1 MNRNCYRLVFN
12 ATLGMMVPS
21 AETARRHGKAASVLN
36 TAGAVLASVV
46 LSASPAMAEGPVGCG
61 ATNCGAGVQGLVQ
74 AGNFGMRSTATQ
86 TAIDIASAAAIG
98 NFRSFN
104 VSADHTVTVSGV
116 APVTNF
122 LARIYDNNATLIQ
135 GRIQQGAG
143 GNVNM
148 TMVNSNGIAFMGGSR
163 VNLNSFT
170 ASTLNMADS
179 FVMGSFL
186 TNASETPQFQYDLGG
201 DEGHGTI
208 KVLERAEITAGQ
220 FGRVMLIA
228 PTVVNKGTIT
238 APDGQIIAA
247 AGTKVF
253 LRSASGQD
261 SVVNGLLVEVDSS
274 ASLEGF
280 EVPNPQGINGVLDG
294 VAVNLTDA
302 ADNKLGHATNAGTLS
317 TPRGNITMVGYAV
330 NQKGIARAT
339 TSVVANGSVYLMA
352 KDRAKNNSQSGRGG
366 RVELAAGSQTDVLP
380 DLADAAT
387 TQDDIDSK
395 GAGLEKVSTVKILGQ
410 DIYMAGGAS
419 IDAPSGAVSFTAQDN
434 HGFDSAIDPLI
445 KASSKPDPLKPNLA
459 RVHIADGVRISVA
472 GLENV
477 QVSAARNAVLVEL
490 RGDELKDSPVNRNGA
505 LRGEKVYVDIDRAL
519 ANANAGKSTLI
530 AKDSLRSYQEKLERT
545 VAERSTAGGKV
556 DIQSQGEAILETGAL
571 INLSGGSVQY
581 TAANVKT
588 TLLTQG
594 NTMID
599 IADASADVKYD
610 GIGTQFVENFAKW
623 NVKRVTDLGQSLRY
637 DAGYTEGKNAG
648 SLSVV
653 GMRATVMQATID
665 GRTTTGE
672 RQREASLQPQSA
684 TLTLGTL
691 AARKD
696 GATDDFKFN
705 QNFVVDSLLAN
716 LSTSFARGQTLDAQY
731 QVDLTLNPDVLG
743 KDKVGHLEVFSNN
756 EAKVLQALRTPQG
769 GSISITAK
777 SVAVNADLVAPAG
790 AITLAAISNVI
801 SPDGASSGVTVANGV
816 TLSTQGNWVND
827 LRGATGQTA
836 DAAMVNGGNVS
847 IKAAGNIVLGPN
859 SVVDVSS
866 GARVSPDGKI
876 KAGNGGSVT
885 MEAGGDLQLGADL
898 RGYAVGK
905 GGSVTLKAA
914 KVQVG
919 GDADPTALNL
929 NADFFERGGFANFN
943 VTGDA
948 GVDIA
953 DGTVLRP
960 TVISRELSQGYTVQ
974 ATGSNLEAF
983 SSLQKRDSR
992 VRQVA
997 NVSFTSKASG
1007 AGKVRLGEGAAIL
1020 ADDKATVS
1028 FTADNRIDILG
1039 TVRAAGGNI
1048 SAVVTRDVFD
1058 PAAAVWVGERG
1069 VLDVAGAARTYVDNN
1084 GLTQGDVLAGGS
1096 ITLDGGNI
1104 SSGGNGVLVGAYVVT
1119 KAGSSLN
1126 VSGAAPVHLDVLNET
1141 RGLGRSVGSDAG
1153 SVTITTTEGAFLDGN
1168 ILAHAGSTAHR
1179 GGTLIVRQGANV
1191 DSEVTRADKG
1201 APLNAA
1207 VLSLATGPLDQAT
1220 DLVSG
1225 GAIPE
1230 ALNGKTR
1237 LNMQAMEA
1245 AGFDSMELQ
1254 SATIRLED
1262 GLNVGASRAVPLR
1275 SVAFSG
1281 TIETAGGNSSVTA
1294 HAVRYSNGRAATTP
1308 VVGTGTHTANA
1319 QLVEMVG
1326 NVAFQGMDRAIFNG
1340 QEMVRFAGGGAT
1352 TGTLNANAN
1361 LDFHGAVVAPG
1372 TGVNYTVQAPGHT
1385 VQFTRNT
1392 NTPEMPLSALGSLK
1406 VEAADIVQSGNVW
1419 APLGQMEFKATNSVV
1434 FTEGS
1439 LTSVAATGV
1448 PLPYG
1453 LVQNGSKWAF
1463 GAGATKP
1470 EVKELAQKSIRT
1482 EGARVDMQAG
1492 AVVDLAGGGD
1502 VQAYE
1507 FTAGPGGSRDILAD
1521 IPEETYAKV
1530 KTPGIKSNTYA
1541 ILPGFKGG
1549 FAPSDVQETFD
1560 RASGE
1565 SVYLSGVPNLPD
1577 GTYTLLPA
1585 HYALMPGAYAV
1596 KLDGAV
1602 KDLMP
1607 GQSYSRQDGVRVAA
1621 GYVTDSRANAPR
1633 DARWQGF
1640 QVLTGAQIRERS
1652 GFTLTNASEFFADSQ
1667 TRPQDAGLLSVN
1679 VTGVGSGILNLDA
1692 IYNFAPSGAGRGAAV
1707 DISAD
1712 KLAVVS
1718 GSPSGIGADVTQLD
1732 VDKLNAMGASS
1743 LLIGAN
1749 RTVSGEVTTLTVGA
1763 SEVTL
1768 ANDAAH
1774 ALTASEVILA
1784 ATDTVALR
1792 AGSKIDAQGAAGS
1805 AGTYTTAG
1813 NGALVRAASTTATLK
1828 RTGSPDRTQ
1837 GTLTGAVGTT
1847 IRAASSIALD
1857 ATQTNAFA
1865 GTLDFSKNGAQANTS
1880 VPVEGNLAIGA
1891 SLVNLGAAPADAGG
1905 KTFGQAELTALGG
1918 LESLALTS
1926 YSTFD
1931 LYGDVQVG
1939 AVDANGQPT
1948 LKTLVLDGAGLNGV
1962 NTAGQ
1967 TAQLRAHTLK
1977 LTNTSGAAF
1986 PSGAVAGTGTLQVNA
2001 DTVVLGEGATGI
2013 KVKGFSAVNVH
2024 ANELLAQGVGSTGID
2039 AATTTLNV
2047 ARLSGARL
2055 ASQTLT
2061 STGALTVASRAADR
2075 ALEPISALGAKWAM
2089 QGTSVNFD
2097 AQAVLPSGD
2106 FSAHATAGNVTVG
2119 ANAVVDVSG
2128 RAVQFFDVSRPPM
2141 AGTATL
2147 TSDTGNMVISAGADI
2162 NVSGAAG
2169 GDAGTL
2175 VLNATKGTV
2184 AVADGSVRG
2193 TTAADAQGKHGEGAR
2208 ARVDTGT
2215 LASFSDLNTALNSGG
2230 FSGERNVRVRS
2241 GNVQV
2246 AAADTVS
2253 AKQVRIVADDGS
2265 LTVAGA
2271 VNASGAE
2278 AGRIALYASGNVIL
2292 EGTGSLSAT
2301 ASGAVQDGGIVEVGT
2316 QTGSL
2321 EFKAGSAVN
2330 VAGVAGGRG
2339 GSVLLRAPRI
2349 NGDTDVAVTALAGTI
2364 SGARAVTVEAT
2375 RVYKEIEKIT
2385 ATGTSTEETLSMEDV
2400 QAHNALLNQAAIKA
2414 RLGKTTDASFHLVAG
2429 VEVRS
2434 EGDLTLDSDV
2444 NLATNRNSGEPGVL
2458 TLRANGNLNLNNNLS
2473 DGFNVATAQSGTGTT
2488 AVPATLGAD
2497 ESWSYRLVGGADA
2510 LGADPLAVMSPTGGL
2525 DKGNVTLAAG
2535 KLVRTGTGNISVAAG
2550 NDIRFGSETSAIY
2563 TAGKASPALA
2573 GFTNPANAQFSQDGG
2588 DVRLAALRDISSDF
2602 RSKQLYSNWLFRQG
2616 KMDGT
2621 GTGYDTRPAWWV
2633 RFDQFQQGVGALGG
2647 GDVQMLAGRNVKNIS
2662 ASTPTQAR
2670 MASAAPDRSALLKTG
2685 GGTVRVETG
2694 GDLLGG
2700 QYYADRGEVNIK
2712 VGGKIDTSDA
2722 DSVPKKLYTMLALG
2736 DAQAKVQ
2743 ALQDVNIHAIVNPH
2757 LLVQTRG
2764 VLNKDAKTAYANSLR
2779 NLEPLKSGDPI
2790 LLSTFSTYADS
2801 SSAEIS
2807 SIGGNVNFHNA
2818 TASNNDAPAL
2828 NPMVTAYSTLG
2839 TWADYLSGA
2848 PYKLLPSSID
2858 LVAYQGDVHIGG
2870 TSSTLRP
2877 STNGSLN
2884 VLAAG
2889 TVSMPLAIVLS
2900 DMGPVPDAQ
2909 KPDGL
2914 KNPTGFK
2921 AEATMDSRHAD
2932 SPVHFGDTVPV
2943 HVYAV
2948 AGDVSGKVDT
2958 LNLDSAKAV
2967 WVKAGRDVKDFGLN
2981 IQHANADVNETSKVE
2996 AGRDIVYTTGADR
3009 SNGSYMWVGGPGTLE
3024 VTAGRNVDLGASAG
3038 IVSRGNLDNTA
3049 LPAGGANIQVS
3060 AGVGPNGVDYEG
3072 AVDRLLGKLQAGS
3085 ADDTTLW
3092 MARWLTGNNALDATG
3107 ALAAVQALNAQG
3119 AGAQRTQV
3127 RNMVFTALR
3136 ETGRASL
3143 QNGDYG
3149 GDYARGYAALDLL
3162 FPGIGEKNAD
3172 GSFRNYQ
3179 GKLDLT
3185 ASRILTEAGGNIDM
3199 LVPGGGITVGL
3210 ANTSADL
3217 LIREKAGGDAYGLTD
3232 AGVLGIAAIAA
3243 GDIKGAARSDL
3254 LVNQSRILTVGGGNV
3269 LLWSSE
3275 GDIDAGKGKKTAT
3288 VVPPPLNV
3296 VDKDGNVT
3304 RVLQGAANG
3313 SGIGALSSNGVTAG
3327 DVDLYAPKG
3336 TINAGDAGI
3345 RAGNFFGGA
3354 LTFLNAD
3361 NFAVTGASQGTPVA
3375 DTSALTATMSG
3386 ASSAGND
3393 ISSTVAAQNQG
3404 SQGAAQAAQALA
3416 DAFKPKFVRV
3426 DVLGFG
3432 E

>member
-74 AGNFGMRSTATQ
+74 AGSFAMRSTATQ

-122 LARIYDNNATLIQ
+122 LARIYDNNATLVQ

-261 SVVNGLLVEVDSS
+261 SSVNGLLVEVDSS

-352 KDRAKNNSQSGRGG
+352 KDRAESNSKSIRGG
-366 RVELAAGSQTDVLP
+366 RVELAAGSQTEVLP

-387 TQDDIDSK
+387 TQDDVDSK
-395 GAGLEKVSTVKILGQ
+395 GAGLEKVSTVKIQGQ
-410 DIYMAGGAS
+410 DIYMAGGAA
-419 IDAPSGAVSFTAQDN
+419 IDAPSGVVSFIAQDN
-434 HGFDSAIDPLI
+434 PGVETGSDPFTNPGSPTDTR
-445 KASSKPDPLKPNLA
+445 SSNLA
-459 RVHIADGVRISVA
+459 RVHIADGARINVA

-490 RGDELKDSPVNRNGA
+490 RGDELKDSPTNRNGA

-519 ANANAGKSTLI
+519 ANANAGKSTQI
-530 AKDSLRSYQEKLERT
+530 AKDSLRSYQAKLERT

-599 IADASADVKYD
+599 IADASGDVKYD

-648 SLSVV
+648 SLSVA

-684 TLTLGTL
+684 TLTLGSL
-691 AARKD
+691 AARKE

-705 QNFVVDSLLAN
+705 QNFVVDGLLQT
-716 LSTSFARGQTLDAQY
+716 LPTDFARGQALDAQF
-731 QVDLTLNPDVLG
+731 VDTLALNPDVVG
-743 KDKVGHLEVFSNN
+743 KDKVGRLEVFSNQAA
-756 EAKVLQALRTPQG
+756 EVRQALRTPQG
-769 GSISITAK
+769 GSISIAAK

-847 IKAAGNIVLGPN
+847 IKAAGNIVLGPD

-866 GARVSPDGKI
+866 GARVLPDGKI

-929 NADFFERGGFANFN
+929 DADFFERGGFANFN

-983 SSLQKRDSR
+983 SSLQKRDNR

-1028 FTADNRIDILG
+1028 FAADNRIDILG

-1225 GAIPE
+1225 GAIPG

-1262 GLNVGASRAVPLR
+1262 GLNVGASRAVALR
-1275 SVAFSG
+1275 SVALAG

-1294 HAVRYSNGRAATTP
+1294 HTVRYSNGRAATTP

-1392 NTPEMPLSALGSLK
+1392 TTPEMPLSVLGSLK

-1419 APLGQMEFKATNSVV
+1419 APLGQLEFKATNSVV

-1439 LTSVAATGV
+1439 LTSVAATGA
-1448 PLPYG
+1448 PLSYG
-1453 LVQNGSKWAF
+1453 SVQNGSKWVF

-1541 ILPGFKGG
+1541 ILPGYKGG

-1718 GSPSGIGADVTQLD
+1718 GNPSGIAADVTQLD
-1732 VDKLNAMGASS
+1732 VDKLNGLGASS

-1749 RTVSGEVTTLTVGA
+1749 RTVSGEVTTLAVGA

-1805 AGTYTTAG
+1805 AGTYTTVG

-1828 RTGSPDRTQ
+1828 RGGSPDKTQ
-1837 GTLTGAVGTT
+1837 GTLTGAVGSI
-1847 IRAASSIALD
+1847 IRAASSVALD
-1857 ATQTNAFA
+1857 ATQSNAFA

-1891 SLVNLGAAPADAGG
+1891 SLVNLGAAPADAVG
-1905 KTFGQAELTALGG
+1905 KTFGQAELTALGS

-2013 KVKGFSAVNVH
+2013 KGFSAVNVH
-2024 ANELLAQGVGSTGID
+2024 ANELLAHGVGSTGID

-2047 ARLSGARL
+2047 ARVSGARL

-2075 ALEPISALGAKWAM
+2075 ALEPVSALGAKWAM
-2089 QGTSVNFD
+2089 VGSSVDVN
-2097 AQAVLPSGD
+2097 AHVELPAGD
-2106 FSAHATAGNVTVG
+2106 FSARATAGNVTVG
-2119 ANAVVDVSG
+2119 TNAVVDVSG
-2128 RAVQFFDVSRPPM
+2128 RAVQFFDVSRPAM
-2141 AGTATL
+2141 AGSVTL
-2147 TSDTGNMVISAGADI
+2147 TSDTGDVAIVAGADV

-2175 VLNATKGTV
+2175 VLTANQGTV
-2184 AVADGSVRG
+2184 TVADGSVRG
-2193 TTAADAQGKHGEGAR
+2193 NTTADAQGKQGEGAR
-2208 ARVDTGT
+2208 ARVDTGV
-2215 LASFSDLNTALNSGG
+2215 LASFSALNTALNTGG
-2230 FSGERNVRVRS
+2230 FSGERFVRARS

-2246 AAADTVS
+2246 AAADMVR
-2253 AKQVRIVADDGS
+2253 AKQVRIVADAGN
-2265 LTVAGA
+2265 LNVAGA
-2271 VNASGAE
+2271 IDASGSE
-2278 AGRIALYASGNVIL
+2278 AGRIALYAGGNVTL
-2292 EGTGSLSAT
+2292 DSTGSLSAT
-2301 ASGAVQDGGIVEVGT
+2301 ASGAEQDGGAVEVGT

-2321 EFKAGSAVN
+2321 NFAAGSTVN
-2330 VAGVAGGRG
+2330 VAGGTGGRG

-2349 NGDTDVAVTALAGTI
+2349 HDDTDVAVSALAGTI

-2375 RVYKEIEKIT
+2375 KVYENKTVLT
-2385 ATGTSTEETLSMEDV
+2385 ATGSSAGTNLSMTKVNSD
-2400 QAHNALLNQAAIKA
+2400 NALLNQTAIKA
-2414 RLGKTTDASFHLVAG
+2414 KLGKTTDASFHVVAG

-2434 EGDLTLDSDV
+2434 TGDLTLGSDV
-2444 NLATNRNSGEPGVL
+2444 NLANSRNSGEPGVL
-2458 TLRANGNLNLNNNLS
+2458 TLRAKGNLKLNGNLS
-2473 DGFNVATAQSGTGTT
+2473 DGFNVATTTSGS
-2488 AVPATLGAD
+2488 APAKLLAD

-2510 LGADPLAVMSPTGGL
+2510 LGADPLAVVSPGDVDT
-2525 DKGNVTLAAG
+2525 GNVMLAAG
-2535 KLVRTGTGNISVAAG
+2535 KLVRTGTGSISVAAG
-2550 NDIRFGSETSAIY
+2550 KDIRLANEKSAIY

-2573 GFTNPANAQFSQDGG
+2573 GFTNPVNAQFSQDGG
-2588 DVRLAALRDISSDF
+2588 DVRLAALGNITSDK
-2602 RSKQLYSNWLFRQG
+2602 RSTQLYSNWLFRQG
-2616 KMDGT
+2616 SNWKYVGNDIVST
-2621 GTGYDTRPAWWV
+2621 GASYVTRPAWWV
-2633 RFDQFQQGVGALGG
+2633 RFDQFEQGVGALGG
-2647 GDVQMLAGRNVKNIS
+2647 GDVQMVAGGNVRNIS

-2670 MASAAPDRSALLKTG
+2670 MASATQDSSALHKTG
-2685 GGTVRVETG
+2685 GGSVSVETG

-2700 QYYADRGEVNIK
+2700 QYYADRGDVSVK
-2712 VGGKIDTSDA
+2712 VAGKIDAGEKVGSRT
-2722 DSVPKKLYTMLALG
+2722 LYTILALG

-2743 ALQDVNIHAIVNPH
+2743 ARGDVNIHAIINPH
-2757 LLVQTRG
+2757 MVAQSTG
-2764 VLNKDAKTAYANSLR
+2764 SAKANISSAMSSANKD
-2779 NLEPLKSGDPI
+2779 PLWSV
-2790 LLSTFSTYADS
+2790 FSTYGDNTGAQLS
-2801 SSAEIS
+2801 SVQ
-2807 SIGGNVNFHNA
+2807 GDVNFHNVK
-2818 TASNNDAPAL
+2818 PAG
-2828 NPMVTAYSTLG
+2828 TTTLAAIG
-2839 TWADYLSGA
+2839 PDSGSGA
-2848 PYKLLPSSID
+2848 YTPLAFKNTVYDASTALGLLPSNID
-2858 LVAYQGDVHIGG
+2858 LVAFQGDVLLDGVASTMQSSATG
-2870 TSSTLRP
+2870 T
-2877 STNGSLN
+2877 LN

-2889 TVSMPLAIVLS
+2889 SVSMPLKLTVS
-2900 DMGPVPDAQ
+2900 DLPTMPDAVR
-2909 KPDGL
+2909 PVLD
-2914 KNPTGFK
+2914 TDVFK
-2921 AEATMDSRHAD
+2921 ATDAFRHAAQ
-2932 SPVHFGDTVPV
+2932 PVHKGDTVPV
-2943 HVYAV
+2943 RVYAV
-2948 AGDVSGKVDT
+2948 AGDVGGKANT
-2958 LNLDSAKAV
+2958 QNLDSAKAV
-2967 WVKAGRDVKDFGLN
+2967 WVKAGRDVKDFGLK
-2981 IQHANADVNETSKVE
+2981 IQHANGDANDISKVA
-2996 AGRDIVYTTGADR
+2996 AGRDIVFSTEAAR
-3009 SNGSYMWVGGPGTLE
+3009 STNAYMWVAGAGNLE
-3024 VTAGRNVDLGASAG
+3024 VTAGRNVDLGTSAG

-3049 LPAGGANIQVS
+3049 LPAQGANIQVT

-3072 AVDRLLGKLQAGS
+3072 AVDRLLDKLQAGT

-3119 AGAQRTQV
+3119 SAAQRTQV

-3143 QNGDYG
+3143 QNGEYG

-3162 FPGIGEKNAD
+3162 FPGIGDKNAD
-3172 GSFRNYQ
+3172 GSFSNYQ

-3185 ASRILTEAGGNIDM
+3185 ASRILSEAGGNIDM
-3199 LVPGGGITVGL
+3199 MVPGGSITVGL
-3210 ANTSADL
+3210 ANPDKVLTTPQTA
-3217 LIREKAGGDAYGLTD
+3217 EAGKTLTD
-3232 AGVLGIAAIAA
+3232 AGVLGIASISTGNISGASR
-3243 GDIKGAARSDL
+3243 GDV
-3254 LVNQSRILTVGGGNV
+3254 LVNQSRILTAGGGDV

-3288 VVPPPLNV
+3288 AIPPPINLIN
-3296 VDKDGNVT
+3296 KDGSLT

-3313 SGIGALSSNGVTAG
+3313 SGIGALSSNGIAAG

-3354 LTFLNAD
+3354 LKFLNEG
-3361 NFAVTGASQGTPVA
+3361 NFTVTGASQGTPVA